1 MTLEKRHSHRYH
13 YPCQV
18 VVATNEK
25 SCITE
30 IENLSKSG
38 CCIRKPDDWDFSP
51 NDVLN
56 LYFILANDHVVDAEA
71 MFIWDDGKT
80 IGLQYLQAQAVPIQI
95 VDEMQ

>member
-1 MTLEKRHSHRYH
+1 MTPEQRRAHRYS
-13 YPCQV
+13 YQCQV

-30 IENLSKSG
+30 LENLSKSG
-38 CCIRKPDDWDFSP
+38 CCIRKTKDWDFSP

-56 LYFILANDHVVDAEA
+56 LYFIIDNDSVIDAEA
-71 MFIWDDGKT
+71 MFVWDDGKK

-95 VDEMQ
+95 IDEIQ